1 MKKEIRLTVGK
12 LVFIVLIML
21 GFNIISSSAATS
33 YAISANNIGYTD
45 NSSIGADNIQ
55 AAIDGTC
62 TKFSTKLNNMMEQ
75 IYPIG
80 SIYISTSI
88 SDSDKVTST
97 LGVGKGEAYGEG
109 KTLVGV
115 DKSDS
120 DFDTSGKTSGSKT
133 VKLDSKNIP
142 SITVS
147 GTTGSTGSG
156 YSIGHTCENRV
167 TSTAGDHTHA
177 STIGGSFLILGGSV
191 SHAPASQGF
200 AYNASSGWWVNHN
213 KAIAGIAS
221 AGSHNHTATD
231 CYASS
236 ISGVGAHT
244 HTISASYSNTQ
255 QTEVNIMNPYITVYM
270 YKRIS

>member
-1 MKKEIRLTVGK
+1 MRKSVKITIIIAMVGC
-12 LVFIVLIML
+12 
-21 GFNIISSSAATS
+21 IISISGSYAATN
-33 YAISANNIGYTD
+33 YVISASKIGYTD
-45 NSSIGADNIQ
+45 NSSIGADNVQ

-75 IYPIG
+75 MYPIG
-80 SIYISTSI
+80 SIYITTSI
-88 SDSDKVTST
+88 SDPDKVAST
-97 LGVGKGEAYGEG
+97 LGVGTWEAYGKG

-115 DKSDS
+115 DKNDS

-167 TSTAGDHTHA
+167 TSTAGDHTHT
-177 STIGGSFLILGGSV
+177 STGGGNFLVVRGSV
-191 SHAPASQGF
+191 THATASLGF
-200 AYNASSGWWVNHN
+200 AYRESGGWWDEVN
-213 KAIAGIAS
+213 KAELPIAS

>member
-1 MKKEIRLTVGK
+1 MKKTIITI
-12 LVFIVLIML
+12 IVTAMIT
-21 GFNIISSSAATS
+21 GIISIYGAYAATN
-33 YAISANNIGYTD
+33 YVISASKIGYTD
-45 NSSIGADNIQ
+45 NSSIGADNVQ

-75 IYPIG
+75 MYPIG
-80 SIYISTSI
+80 SIYITTSI
-88 SDSDKVTST
+88 SDPDKVAST
-97 LGVGKGEAYGEG
+97 LGVGTWEAYGKG

-115 DKSDS
+115 DKNDS

-167 TSTAGDHTHA
+167 TSTAGDHTHTSTGGGTFLVVGSSVTHTTA
-177 STIGGSFLILGGSV
+177 SL
-191 SHAPASQGF
+191 GF
-200 AYNASSGWWVNHN
+200 AYRESGGWWGSTN
-213 KAIAGIAS
+213 KAALPLAS

-244 HTISASYSNTQ
+244 HTISASYLNTQ

>member
-12 LVFIVLIML
+12 LLFIVLIML
-21 GFNIISSSAATS
+21 GFNIFSSSAATS
-33 YAISANNIGYTD
+33 YIISANNIEYTD
-45 NSSIGADNIQ
+45 NSSIGADNVQ

-80 SIYISTSI
+80 SIYITTSI
-88 SDSDKVTST
+88 SDSDKVAST
-97 LGVGKGEAYGEG
+97 LGVGKWKAYGEG

-213 KAIAGIAS
+213 QAIAGIAS